1 MAIEHA
7 IFAMELCLP
16 IDPTSSSH
24 AELVRLFREQ
34 RDYCTADE
42 KWHFYERV
50 RQLLLRELP
59 SARSGCWDFFY
70 DDARARS
77 DYDMWCNGM
86 LTREGARTAP
96 SGRPEGDPFRGA
108 ASPRF
113 MTVTLAWLMVQ
124 ARPSTMS
131 LATTCEIQE
140 SELWKRHSF
149 RRILERLGRV
159 QFSAVKSDVF
169 YVIPGDDAWGL
180 TEEDLRAE
188 KFQYLRAIDGK

>member
-16 IDPTSSSH
+16 MDPARSAH

-34 RDYCTADE
+34 RDHCTSDE
-42 KWHFYERV
+42 KWRFYERV

-59 SARSGCWDFFY
+59 QARSGCWDFFY
-70 DDARARS
+70 DDARAKS

-96 SGRPEGDPFRGA
+96 SGRPSGEPFRGD

-131 LATTCEIQE
+131 LAATCEIPE
-140 SELWKRHSF
+140 AELWKRHSF

-169 YVIPGDDAWGL
+169 YVIPGDDEWGL
-180 TEEDLRAE
+180 TEEDLLAS
-188 KFQYLRAIDGK
+188 KFEYLRAIDGK